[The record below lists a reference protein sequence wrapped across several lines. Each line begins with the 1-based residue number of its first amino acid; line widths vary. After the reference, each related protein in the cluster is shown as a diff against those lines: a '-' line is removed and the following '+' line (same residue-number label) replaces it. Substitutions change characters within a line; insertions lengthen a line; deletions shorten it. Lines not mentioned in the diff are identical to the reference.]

1 MRGEGMKLSTKGRY
15 GLRALVDL
23 AANAGKETA
32 PLVHTARRQKL
43 SLNYLEQV
51 FALLRKAG
59 IVKTVKGSAGGYA
72 LACDMDE
79 LTVKEVLEVMEGR
92 FAIVDYDGAA
102 DEDPVRKAIRCLLWE
117 EIDSQVEN
125 LLEKQTL
132 GNLVRNYQDS
142 HEMRARLAGEDEE

>member
-1 MRGEGMKLSTKGRY
+1 M
-15 GLRALVDL
+15 
-23 AANAGKETA
+23 
-32 PLVHTARRQKL
+32 
-43 SLNYLEQV
+43 
-51 FALLRKAG
+51 
-59 IVKTVKGSAGGYA
+59 
-72 LACDMDE
+72 ACDMDE